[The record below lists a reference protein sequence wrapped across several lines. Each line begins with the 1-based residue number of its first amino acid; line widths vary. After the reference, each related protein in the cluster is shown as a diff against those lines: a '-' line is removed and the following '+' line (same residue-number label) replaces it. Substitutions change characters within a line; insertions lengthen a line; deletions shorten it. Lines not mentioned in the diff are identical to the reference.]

1 MHNIGIIIMP
11 LTANNKTPKIPR
23 VTKEQL
29 VQAIETLSKDTGI
42 EWNRNNLKDKT
53 TIPNLLAIIALL
65 KA

>member
-1 MHNIGIIIMP
+1 MP